1 MAHSSSRPLFKLG
14 MPPAKGN
21 IWVAGGMAVGEFTKE
36 LSVLEVL
43 EDGGE
48 WAKESGGGVMP
59 FNSLSII
66 RE

>member
-1 MAHSSSRPLFKLG
+1 ML
-14 MPPAKGN
+14 PAEGD
-21 IWVAGGMAVGEFTKE
+21 IWVAGGMAVGEFTKQ

-48 WAKESGGGVMP
+48 WVNEGSGEEGEMP

-66 RE
+66 IE

>member
-1 MAHSSSRPLFKLG
+1 M
-14 MPPAKGN
+14 
-21 IWVAGGMAVGEFTKE
+21 WVAGGTAVGEFTKQ

-48 WAKESGGGVMP
+48 WAKEGGGEEGETP

-66 RE
+66 IE